1 MFSGIIAAVGKLVSS
16 VPVQGGRRLNVD
28 CAPGFLE
35 GVLPGASIAVN
46 GACQTVE
53 GFTSCGFTFFST
65 EETLGCSNLGEL
77 SGGAPVNLEKAL
89 TLADPLDGHIVTG
102 HVDGMGR
109 ILRREK
115 RGDSWF
121 VELSLPSAI
130 RHLVAAK
137 GSLAVNGISLTVNNA
152 ASDRVDLM
160 VIPFTFE
167 HTNLVQLKTGDR
179 VNLEADILARYIDRR
194 LSFAQGSSLEELLKK
209 NGYT

>member
-1 MFSGIIAAVGKLVSS
+1 MFSGIIAVVGKMVSS
-16 VPVQGGRRLNVD
+16 VPAQGGRRLCVD
-28 CAPGFLE
+28 CASAFLE
-35 GVLPGASIAVN
+35 GVVPGASIAVN

-53 GFTSCGFTFFST
+53 EFTRGGFTFFSS
-65 EETLGCSNLGEL
+65 EETLKCSNLGAL
-77 SGGAPVNLEKAL
+77 KAGAHVNLEKAL

-102 HVDGMGR
+102 HVDGMGC

-121 VELSLPSAI
+121 VEVSLPQVI

-137 GSLAVNGISLTVNNA
+137 GSLAVNGISLTVNNVTA
-152 ASDRVDLM
+152 DRADLM

-167 HTNLVQLKTGDR
+167 HTNLVHLKAGDR

-194 LSFAQGSSLEELLKK
+194 LSLAEGGSLEELLKN